1 MRLNRKKWMLS
12 ALAALFLMTSG
23 CASVKVDE
31 IRSVKDSILST
42 AERLVVQDTE
52 TEAAGTEQGTENG
65 TADVNGI
72 SDGKYVYECL
82 DGETKK
88 VYDEVLAAILEQRE
102 SVMVS
107 TLDEK
112 VLDQAYRAVNA
123 DYGGLF
129 WVSGYQYTQYLLGEQ
144 QTGLAFSPR
153 YTMSYEERQGTQA
166 AIDASVEQILSGISP
181 ADSDY
186 DKAKYVYEKLIQ
198 NVDYVPDADNNQNI
212 ISVFLTG
219 QTVCQGYACA
229 TQYLLNLLDVPGV
242 IVTGM
247 ANGQNH
253 AWNLVLLDGNYY
265 YIDTTWGDPTYANAG
280 EDEKEVNYDYLN
292 LTTSEIT
299 RTHTMMVD
307 FPLPDCTAM
316 EDNYYVREGRYYV
329 DWYPDEIGALY
340 HAAWENKTGPVA
352 VKFADSAL
360 YAEAKDY
367 FITDQHIGDFCDG
380 LKSFRYRENQD
391 LGVLTVYFS

>member
-31 IRSVKDSILST
+31 IRGVKDSILST

-212 ISVFLTG
+212 IR
-219 QTVCQGYACA
+219 
-229 TQYLLNLLDVPGV
+229 
-242 IVTGM
+242 
-247 ANGQNH
+247 
-253 AWNLVLLDGNYY
+253 
-265 YIDTTWGDPTYANAG
+265 
-280 EDEKEVNYDYLN
+280 
-292 LTTSEIT
+292 TSQP
-299 RTHTMMVD
+299 
-307 FPLPDCTAM
+307 F
-316 EDNYYVREGRYYV
+316 
-329 DWYPDEIGALY
+329 
-340 HAAWENKTGPVA
+340 
-352 VKFADSAL
+352 
-360 YAEAKDY
+360 
-367 FITDQHIGDFCDG
+367 TD
-380 LKSFRYRENQD
+380 
-391 LGVLTVYFS
+391 